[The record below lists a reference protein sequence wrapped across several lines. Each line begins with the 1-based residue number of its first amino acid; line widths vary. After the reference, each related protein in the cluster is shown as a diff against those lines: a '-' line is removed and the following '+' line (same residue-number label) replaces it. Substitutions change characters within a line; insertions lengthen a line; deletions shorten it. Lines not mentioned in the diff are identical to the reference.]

1 MRHQVLLVSD
11 SNSEIPRLV
20 RDALALDDVSIAN
33 ASSAKEGLDVFRN
46 IRPQVVLLDSSIPG
60 IQECGMLESMIGL
73 EAETEVIILTD
84 HLSANSKLRAIHTD
98 VYDGISK
105 PLNIKRLRRRI
116 FKFLSDTDLRHNTN
130 RLDRELLN
138 ICQFEGIV
146 GRSLRML
153 DVFAKI
159 RRVAPHFRTVLVS
172 GDTGTGK
179 ELVAHALHR
188 LSPASSNPFVTVNCS
203 AIVES
208 LMESE
213 LFGHMKGAFTGAFQ
227 NKIGV
232 FEFANSGSVFLD
244 EVGEL
249 PLTAQAKLLRVL
261 QNREIQRVGS
271 PVPRSV
277 EVRVIA
283 ATSRVLL
290 SMVSWCDFREML
302 CHCL

>member
-1 MRHQVLLVSD
+1 
-11 SNSEIPRLV
+11 
-20 RDALALDDVSIAN
+20 
-33 ASSAKEGLDVFRN
+33 
-46 IRPQVVLLDSSIPG
+46 
-60 IQECGMLESMIGL
+60 MLESMVGL
-73 EAETEVIILTD
+73 DAGTEVIILTD
-84 HLSANSKLRAIHTD
+84 HLSAKSKLTAIHKGACD
-98 VYDGISK
+98 CFSK
-105 PLNIKRLRRRI
+105 PLDIKRLRRRI
-116 FKFLSDTDLRHNTN
+116 FTFLSDTDLRHNID
-130 RLDRELLN
+130 RLDREALN
-138 ICQFEGIV
+138 TCQFEGII

-153 DVFAKI
+153 DVFATI

-232 FEFANSGSVFLD
+232 FELANSGSVFLD

-249 PLTAQAKLLRVL
+249 PLKAQAKLLRVL
-261 QNREIQRVGS
+261 QNREIQCVGS
-271 PVPRSV
+271 PVPKSV

-283 ATSRVLL
+283 ATNRDLR
-290 SMVSWCDFREML
+290 SMVEAGAFREDL
-302 CHCL
+302 FYRLGIVEIHVPRLADRVEAASAAGTFRRQIRSRIQEACDGHNASRTSSHESVPLAR